1 MNDLKC
7 CVYSIIRLTKHY
19 ECLPKVPAERQQ
31 RMPTAGETLGSSI
44 STFLNKTDSVSQQ
57 YRAAQM
63 DSQAAAGTAAEQ
75 VRIVDKGSETFM
87 TIFEYHLKMDHIQ
100 RLAGRASSVARATS
114 VSRQFEP
121 TSGSSFMRA
130 GSVARGYEVS
140 AITVPCIQYYLTFG

>member
-1 MNDLKC
+1 M
-7 CVYSIIRLTKHY
+7 RLTKHY
-19 ECLPKVPAERQQ
+19 QCLPQVPAERQ

-44 STFLNKTDSVSQQ
+44 STFLNKTDAVSQQ

-75 VRIVDKGSETFM
+75 VRIVDEQGFRFKTFM
-87 TIFEYHLKMDHIQ
+87 TIFEYLLKMGYIQ

-121 TSGSSFMRA
+121 TSGSTFMRA

-140 AITVPCIQYYLTFG
+140 AITVPCIQ

>member
-1 MNDLKC
+1 
-7 CVYSIIRLTKHY
+7 
-19 ECLPKVPAERQQ
+19 
-31 RMPTAGETLGSSI
+31 MPTAGEALGSSI
-44 STFLNKTDSVSQQ
+44 STFLNKTDAVSQQ

-75 VRIVDKGSETFM
+75 VRIVDEQGFRFKTFM
-87 TIFEYHLKMDHIQ
+87 TIFEYLLKMGYIQ

-121 TSGSSFMRA
+121 TSGSTFMRA

-140 AITVPCIQYYLTFG
+140 SIYLTVSLYGSIIV